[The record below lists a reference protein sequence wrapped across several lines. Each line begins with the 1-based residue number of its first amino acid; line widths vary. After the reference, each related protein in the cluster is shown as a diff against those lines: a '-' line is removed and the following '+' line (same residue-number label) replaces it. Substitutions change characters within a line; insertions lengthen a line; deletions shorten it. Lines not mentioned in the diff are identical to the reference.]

1 MQRSFFVKLQQ
12 DQSIIKDMDRSL
24 SCVKGSKKF
33 HKTGLSRCKNLLA
46 TLMYFDDTRRF
57 SAAFITSVLP
67 IYHHWPFIR
76 LCLIADGTVKAY
88 MAADKR
94 EQFLMRS
101 RIFRRHSKM
110 AVTYALKWFE
120 DVKKV

>member
-1 MQRSFFVKLQQ
+1 
-12 DQSIIKDMDRSL
+12 
-24 SCVKGSKKF
+24 
-33 HKTGLSRCKNLLA
+33 
-46 TLMYFDDTRRF
+46 
-57 SAAFITSVLP
+57 
-67 IYHHWPFIR
+67 
-76 LCLIADGTVKAY
+76 

-110 AVTYALKWFE
+110 AVTYAIKWFE